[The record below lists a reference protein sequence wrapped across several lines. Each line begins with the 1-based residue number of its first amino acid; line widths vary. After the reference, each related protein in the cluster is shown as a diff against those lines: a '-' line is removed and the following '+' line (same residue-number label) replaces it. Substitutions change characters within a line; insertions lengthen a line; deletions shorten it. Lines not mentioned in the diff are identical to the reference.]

1 MPTAPYANPIPDLD
15 YFSYRNADASWS
27 IEPTRIGFFDISYVV
42 EGEAEYV
49 LDERT
54 LTVRKG
60 DLLYVPP
67 QTLRQGRLTGAQHYE
82 VYALN
87 FRLRNL
93 SGEAITSLP
102 FETVTP
108 IGIHP
113 ELISLYK
120 ALSTA
125 WLLQDKGYELMTR
138 AYVELILSKLLDLAV
153 YKNPVSVADRRVR
166 QVVEYITEH
175 YSQSLA
181 LQEIARQ
188 VQLSPSYLSSLFH
201 RSMGMTLNRYI
212 NQIRV
217 NHAESLLMNNMANV
231 TEAAE
236 RCGFC
241 DVYYFSRVF
250 TEIKGY
256 NPRDTIGK
264 RW

>member
-1 MPTAPYANPIPDLD
+1 MPTAPNADLLPDLD
-15 YFSYRNADASWS
+15 YFSYRNADADWM

-49 LDERT
+49 LDGRT
-54 LTVRKG
+54 ITVRKG

-67 QTLRQGRLTGAQHYE
+67 QTYRQGRLTQAQRYG

-87 FRLRNL
+87 LRLRDL
-93 SGEAITSLP
+93 HGGAITRLP

-125 WLLQDKGYELMTR
+125 WLLQDTGYELMTR

-166 QVVEYITEH
+166 QVVEFITEH
-175 YSQSLA
+175 YSQSLP
-181 LQEIARQ
+181 LQAIAHQ

-212 NQIRV
+212 NLIRV